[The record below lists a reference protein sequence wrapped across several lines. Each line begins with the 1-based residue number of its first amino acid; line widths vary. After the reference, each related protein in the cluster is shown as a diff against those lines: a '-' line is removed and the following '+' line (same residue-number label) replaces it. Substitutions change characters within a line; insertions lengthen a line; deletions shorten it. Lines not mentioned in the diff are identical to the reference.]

1 MNTDLS
7 FARNISFAEHYR
19 IQVRAEFFNIF
30 NTTQF
35 NDVNQTIPDRL
46 PTDPAFNSIN
56 DLIKVSPFGQFFSTR
71 RPREV
76 QLGVK
81 FNF

>member
-1 MNTDLS
+1 V
-7 FARNISFAEHYR
+7 ARNLNFSERYR
-19 IQVRAEFFNIF
+19 LQLRAEFFNVF
-30 NTTQF
+30 NHTQF

-46 PTDPAFNSIN
+46 PTDIAFTSIN
-56 DLIKVSPFGQFFSTR
+56 ELIKVSPFGQFFSTR
-71 RPREV
+71 RAREI